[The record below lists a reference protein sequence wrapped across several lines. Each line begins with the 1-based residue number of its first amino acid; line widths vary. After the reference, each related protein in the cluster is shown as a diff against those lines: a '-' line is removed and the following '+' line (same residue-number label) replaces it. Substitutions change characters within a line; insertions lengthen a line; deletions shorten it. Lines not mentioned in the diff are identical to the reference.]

1 MQTCT
6 KLRASFSPLYIIL
19 IVMAI
24 VCASCHNKPK
34 EVANIKTATTKE
46 AKPKNLNK
54 ISSYAEATQKLS
66 TTEKI
71 GQLFMPA
78 AYINDTEEEIV
89 KLEQLIKE
97 QNIGALCFFKS
108 RISAAANYDAKNKND
123 TLSLSKLKSLIKRYQ
138 KAAKYPL
145 LIAIDAEWGLAM
157 RVDNTPQY
165 PYAITL
171 GAMQNKDSLI
181 YEVGKNIAKDC
192 KEAGIHWNLAPV
204 VDINNNPNN
213 PVIGYRSYGENKE
226 LVTKNAIA
234 FVNGMQN
241 QGIISCL
248 KHFPGHGDTAT
259 DSHIGLPVINKSK
272 EALLANEL
280 YPFQQLINNGVESV
294 MIGHLAV
301 PALTEEK
308 NTPTTLS
315 KKTIKGLLRGEM
327 NFNNVVISDALN
339 MKSVSKLYPVKG
351 ELEWIAFDAGND
363 VLCFA
368 ENPKEGIAT
377 ILKNATK
384 QQIEESFK
392 RVWQLKEKAMN
403 IVISPSKSYYTA
415 KSLNTKLATE
425 SLTVVKG
432 NNNTIS
438 NFKSDG
444 FVGIE
449 ITNNKE
455 NPFFYT
461 VKEELKFTSYNTTK
475 TTISKIKEAVKTE
488 ENVVIALYPPSIK
501 PKNNFGISNNE
512 LELLTNLMTT
522 KNVILYVFGNPY
534 VLTKLDTSNAK
545 NVIVAY
551 QNFPVF
557 QENAAE
563 HFLNKVDAKGKLS
576 VSIN

>member
-1 MQTCT
+1 MHTYP
-6 KLRASFSPLYIIL
+6 KLRAYFNPIQIYFVFAVIFF
-19 IVMAI
+19 
-24 VCASCHNKPK
+24 ASCNNKPK
-34 EVANIKTATTKE
+34 DVAVAKE
-46 AKPKNLNK
+46 EKPKSLQVINT
-54 ISSYAEATQKLS
+54 YAEATEQL
-66 TTEKI
+66 TNAEKI

-78 AYINDTEEEIV
+78 AYINDTEEEII
-89 KLEQLIKE
+89 KLEQLIKD

-108 RISAAANYDAKNKND
+108 RTSAAANNDIQNKSD
-123 TLSLSKLKSLIKRYQ
+123 TLSLSRLKSLIKRYQ

-213 PVIGYRSYGENKE
+213 PVIGYRSFGENKE
-226 LVTKNAIA
+226 IVTKNAIA
-234 FVNGMQN
+234 FVNGMQS
-241 QGIISCL
+241 QGIIGCL

-259 DSHIGLPVINKSK
+259 DSHIGLPVIDKTK
-272 EALLANEL
+272 EELLANEL
-280 YPFQQLINNGVESV
+280 YPFQQLINNGIESV

-308 NTPTTLS
+308 KTPTTLS
-315 KKTIKGLLRGEM
+315 KKAIKGLLRGEM

-339 MKSVSKLYPVKG
+339 MKSVSKLYPIKG
-351 ELEWIAFDAGND
+351 DLEWVAFDAGND

-368 ENPKEGIAT
+368 ENPKEGVAT
-377 ILKNATK
+377 ILKNATE

-403 IVISPSKSYYTA
+403 TVISPSKNYYTT
-415 KSLNTKLATE
+415 KSLNTILASQ
-425 SLTVVKG
+425 SLTIVKG
-432 NNNTIS
+432 NAGTIA

-444 FVGIE
+444 FTGIE

-455 NPFFYT
+455 NAFFNT
-461 VKEELKFTSYNTTK
+461 IKEELKFTSYNTTK
-475 TTISKIKEAVKTE
+475 TTISKIKDAVKTE

-501 PKNNFGISNNE
+501 PKNNFGISDNE
-512 LELLTNLMTT
+512 LHLLTSLMAT

-534 VLTKLDTSNAK
+534 VLTKIDTSNAK

-551 QNFPVF
+551 QDFPVF

-563 HFLNKVDAKGKLS
+563 HFLDKVDAKGKLS
-576 VSIN
+576 VTID

>member
-1 MQTCT
+1 MHSYP
-6 KLRASFSPLYIIL
+6 KLRAYFNPIQIYFVFAVIFF
-19 IVMAI
+19 
-24 VCASCHNKPK
+24 ASCNNKPK
-34 EVANIKTATTKE
+34 DVAVAKE
-46 AKPKNLNK
+46 EKPKSLQVINT
-54 ISSYAEATQKLS
+54 YAEATEQL
-66 TTEKI
+66 TNAEKI

-89 KLEQLIKE
+89 KLEQLIKD

-108 RISAAANYDAKNKND
+108 RTSAAANNDIQNKSD
-123 TLSLSKLKSLIKRYQ
+123 TLSLSRLKSLIKRYQ

-213 PVIGYRSYGENKE
+213 PVIGYRSFGENKE

-234 FVNGMQN
+234 FVNGMQS
-241 QGIISCL
+241 QGIIGCL

-259 DSHIGLPVINKSK
+259 DSHIGLPVIDKTK
-272 EALLANEL
+272 EELLANEL
-280 YPFQQLINNGVESV
+280 HPFQQLINNGIESV

-308 NTPTTLS
+308 KTPTTLS

-339 MKSVSKLYPVKG
+339 MKSVSKLYPIKG
-351 ELEWIAFDAGND
+351 DLEWVAFDAGND

-368 ENPKEGIAT
+368 ENPKEGVAT
-377 ILKNATK
+377 ILKNATE

-403 IVISPSKSYYTA
+403 TVISPSKNYYTT
-415 KSLNTKLATE
+415 KSLNTILASQ
-425 SLTVVKG
+425 SLTIVKG
-432 NNNTIS
+432 NAGTIA

-444 FVGIE
+444 FTGIE

-455 NPFFYT
+455 NAFFNT
-461 VKEELKFTSYNTTK
+461 IKEELKFTSYNTTK
-475 TTISKIKEAVKTE
+475 TTISKIKDAVKTE

-501 PKNNFGISNNE
+501 PKNNFGISDNE
-512 LELLTNLMTT
+512 LHLLTSLMAT

-534 VLTKLDTSNAK
+534 VLTKIDTSNAK

-551 QNFPVF
+551 QDFPVF

-563 HFLNKVDAKGKLS
+563 HFLDKVDAKGKLS
-576 VSIN
+576 VTID

>member
-1 MQTCT
+1 MHTYP
-6 KLRASFSPLYIIL
+6 KLRAYFNPIQIYFVFAVIFF
-19 IVMAI
+19 
-24 VCASCHNKPK
+24 ASCNNKPK
-34 EVANIKTATTKE
+34 DVAVAKE
-46 AKPKNLNK
+46 EKPKSLQVINT
-54 ISSYAEATQKLS
+54 YAEATEQL
-66 TTEKI
+66 TNAEKI

-89 KLEQLIKE
+89 KLEQLIKD

-108 RISAAANYDAKNKND
+108 RTSAAANNDIQNKSD
-123 TLSLSKLKSLIKRYQ
+123 TLSLSRLKSLIKRYQ

-213 PVIGYRSYGENKE
+213 PVIGYRSFGENKE
-226 LVTKNAIA
+226 IVTKNAIA
-234 FVNGMQN
+234 FVNGMQS

-259 DSHIGLPVINKSK
+259 DSHIGLPVIDKTK
-272 EALLANEL
+272 EELLANEL
-280 YPFQQLINNGVESV
+280 YPFQQLINNGIESV

-308 NTPTTLS
+308 KTPTTLS

-339 MKSVSKLYPVKG
+339 MKSVSKLYPIKG
-351 ELEWIAFDAGND
+351 DLEWVAFDAGND

-368 ENPKEGIAT
+368 ENPKEGVAT
-377 ILKNATK
+377 ILKNATE

-392 RVWQLKEKAMN
+392 RVWQLKVKAMN
-403 IVISPSKSYYTA
+403 TVISPSKNYYTT
-415 KSLNTKLATE
+415 KSLNTILASQ
-425 SLTVVKG
+425 SLTIVKG
-432 NNNTIS
+432 NAGTIA

-444 FVGIE
+444 FTGIE

-455 NPFFYT
+455 NAFFNT
-461 VKEELKFTSYNTTK
+461 IKEELKFTSYNTTK
-475 TTISKIKEAVKTE
+475 TTISKIKDAVKTE

-501 PKNNFGISNNE
+501 PKNNFGISDNE
-512 LELLTNLMTT
+512 LHLLTSLMAT

-534 VLTKLDTSNAK
+534 VLTKIDTSNAK

-551 QNFPVF
+551 QDFPVF

-563 HFLNKVDAKGKLS
+563 HFLDKVDAKGKLS
-576 VSIN
+576 VTID

>member
-1 MQTCT
+1 MHTYP
-6 KLRASFSPLYIIL
+6 KLRAYFNPIQIYFVFAVIFF
-19 IVMAI
+19 
-24 VCASCHNKPK
+24 ASCNNKPK
-34 EVANIKTATTKE
+34 DVAVAKE
-46 AKPKNLNK
+46 EKPKSLQVINT
-54 ISSYAEATQKLS
+54 YAEATEQL
-66 TTEKI
+66 TNAEKI

-89 KLEQLIKE
+89 KLEQLIKD

-108 RISAAANYDAKNKND
+108 RTSAAANNDVQNKSD
-123 TLSLSKLKSLIKRYQ
+123 TLSLSRLKSLIKRYQ

-213 PVIGYRSYGENKE
+213 PVIGYRSFGENKE
-226 LVTKNAIA
+226 IVTKNAIA
-234 FVNGMQN
+234 FVNGMQS

-259 DSHIGLPVINKSK
+259 DSHIGLPVIDKTK
-272 EALLANEL
+272 EELLANEL
-280 YPFQQLINNGVESV
+280 YPFQQLINNGIESV

-308 NTPTTLS
+308 KTPTTLS

-339 MKSVSKLYPVKG
+339 MKSVSKLYPIKG
-351 ELEWIAFDAGND
+351 DLEWVAFDAGND

-368 ENPKEGIAT
+368 ENPKEGVAT
-377 ILKNATK
+377 ILKNATE

-403 IVISPSKSYYTA
+403 TVISPSKNYYTT
-415 KSLNTKLATE
+415 KSLNTILASQ
-425 SLTVVKG
+425 SLTIVKG
-432 NNNTIS
+432 NAGTIA

-444 FVGIE
+444 FTGIE

-455 NPFFYT
+455 NAFFNT
-461 VKEELKFTSYNTTK
+461 IKEELKFTSYNTTK
-475 TTISKIKEAVKTE
+475 TTISKIKDAVKTE

-501 PKNNFGISNNE
+501 PKNNFGISDNE
-512 LELLTNLMTT
+512 LHLLTSLMDT

-534 VLTKLDTSNAK
+534 VLTKIDTSNAK

-551 QNFPVF
+551 QDFPVF

-563 HFLNKVDAKGKLS
+563 HFLDKVDAKGKLS
-576 VSIN
+576 VTID

>member
-1 MQTCT
+1 MLNYP
-6 KLRASFSPLYIIL
+6 KIL
-19 IVMAI
+19 FDL
-24 VCASCHNKPK
+24 
-34 EVANIKTATTKE
+34 KT
-46 AKPKNLNK
+46 NK
-54 ISSYAEATQKLS
+54 ISFFLVLILFISCNNTPKKTAITQNEKPKSLHVIEAYAAATKQL
-66 TTEKI
+66 TTAEKI

-89 KLEQLIKE
+89 KLEQLIKD

-108 RISAAANYDAKNKND
+108 RTSAAANNDAQNKSD
-123 TLSLSKLKSLIKRYQ
+123 TLSLNRLKSLIKRYQ

-157 RVDNTPQY
+157 RLDNTPQY

-192 KEAGIHWNLAPV
+192 KDAGVHWNLAPV
-204 VDINNNPNN
+204 VDINNNPKN
-213 PVIGYRSYGENKE
+213 PVIGYRSFGENKE

-234 FVNGMQN
+234 FVNGMQS

-280 YPFQQLINNGVESV
+280 YPFQQLINNGIESV

-301 PALTEEK
+301 PSLTEEK

-339 MKSVSKLYPVKG
+339 MRSVSKLYPTKG

-368 ENPKEGIAT
+368 ENTKEGIAT
-377 ILKNATK
+377 ILKNATE

-403 IVISPSKSYYTA
+403 TVVSPSKEYYTS
-415 KSLNTKLATE
+415 KSLNTKLAAE
-425 SLTVVKG
+425 SLTAVKG
-432 NNNTIS
+432 DTNTIT

-444 FVGIE
+444 FAGIE
-449 ITNNKE
+449 ITSNKE
-455 NPFFYT
+455 NLFFNT
-461 VKEELKFTSYNTTK
+461 IKEELKFTSYNTT
-475 TTISKIKEAVKTE
+475 TTTVSKIKEAVKTE
-488 ENVVIALYPPSIK
+488 ENIVVALYPPSIK
-501 PKNNFGISNNE
+501 PKNNFGISDNE
-512 LELLTNLMTT
+512 LQLLTNLMAT

-534 VLTKLDTSNAK
+534 VLTTIDTSNAK
-545 NVIVAY
+545 NIIVAY
-551 QNFPVF
+551 QDFPVF
-557 QENAAE
+557 QEYAAE
-563 HFLNKVDAKGKLS
+563 HFLEKVNAKGKLS
-576 VSIN
+576 VSID